1 MKRVYIRPEMEVVNL
16 NTADDVLLEMDDAVS
31 TPDQLG
37 NQGQFEE
44 EEDEFDDF
52 SDEF

>member
-1 MKRVYIRPEMEVVNL
+1 MKRVYIRPEMEVINL
-16 NTADDVLLEMDDAVS
+16 NTTDDVLMDLDDTVS
-31 TPDQLG
+31 TQDQLG